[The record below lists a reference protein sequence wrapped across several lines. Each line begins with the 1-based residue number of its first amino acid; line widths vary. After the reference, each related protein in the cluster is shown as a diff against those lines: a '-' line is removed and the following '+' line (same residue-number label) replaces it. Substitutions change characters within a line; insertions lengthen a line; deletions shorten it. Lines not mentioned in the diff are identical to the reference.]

1 MVNPKNNNSI
11 CFRDN
16 KQTKKESNLKLPSLS
31 LSNTRRMVSLSRTRV
46 RCGETN
52 SKGKKRRK
60 ERERKKGSA
69 KADAHV
75 TVHVSESVRASKVG
89 AFAELAT
96 VDLICMNLLFYLKI

>member
-1 MVNPKNNNSI
+1 M
-11 CFRDN
+11 RRE
-16 KQTKKESNLKLPSLS
+16 KQQRE
-31 LSNTRRMVSLSRTRV
+31 
-46 RCGETN
+46 EE
-52 SKGKKRRK
+52 KKR
-60 ERERKKGSA
+60 ERERKGSA